1 MVPKIVTTDQMK
13 EIEAAADASGLSYDQ
28 MMLNA
33 GKSIA
38 EIILDR
44 FRDVHGKRV
53 VILSG
58 SGNNGGDGL
67 VVGDYLAEA
76 GAQVSIYLTKERP
89 EDDTNL
95 AKLRLRNVLVA
106 VWGQDQRARVLMNL
120 IKSADII
127 VDAVLGTG
135 FTLPLKGTA
144 KEVLSRVKKGLNKRA
159 QKPFLVAV
167 DCPSGLDCDTGEIA
181 DEALDAHVTVTL
193 AAVKPG
199 LLRPP
204 GAKSVGE
211 LIVGDI
217 GLSKKLVELNKIML
231 EMPDEKTIKSMLPER
246 PKDAHKGTFGRVLI
260 VAGSINYPGAAL
272 LAGVAAYRIGAGLVT
287 LAVPSPVQA
296 LIAPN
301 LPEAIWLLLP
311 HDMGVINES
320 AAQVL
325 INELSNI
332 QTILIGPG
340 FGLEDTTRAFLS
352 KMLGSQEHTQM
363 SQIGFIHGE
372 DKTVS
377 EEGKLPPCVIDADGL
392 KLLVEIDAWNSLLP
406 ENSILTPHPGEMAI
420 MTGLSKGEI
429 QSDRTSAAQSWAE
442 GWGHVVVLK
451 GANTVIAAPDGRS
464 TVLPIATPALATAG
478 TGDVLAGAIAG
489 LRGQGLSAYEA
500 SVAGSYIH
508 GMAGEAAAQTL
519 GTTTSVLAG
528 DVADS
533 IGAVIS
539 EMNG

>member
-1 MVPKIVTTDQMK
+1 MVPKIVSTDQMK
-13 EIEAAADASGLSYDQ
+13 EIEAAADGSGLSYDR

-44 FRDVHGKRV
+44 FGDVHGKRV

-58 SGNNGGDGL
+58 TGNNGGDGL
-67 VVGDYLAEA
+67 VVGDHLAEA
-76 GAQVSIYLTKERP
+76 GAQVSVYLTKERP
-89 EDDTNL
+89 EDDNNL
-95 AKLRLRNVLVA
+95 AKLRLRNLLVA
-106 VWGQDQRARVLMNL
+106 VWEQDQRARVLMNL

-127 VDAVLGTG
+127 IDAVLGTG
-135 FTLPLKGTA
+135 FRLPLKGTA
-144 KEVLSRVKKGLNKRA
+144 KDVLSRAKKGLKNRG
-159 QKPFLVAV
+159 QLPFLVAV

-181 DEALDAHVTVTL
+181 DEALDAHLTVTL
-193 AAVKPG
+193 AAVKSG
-199 LLRPP
+199 LLKRP
-204 GAKSVGE
+204 GANSVGE

-217 GLSKKLVELNKIML
+217 GLPKKFVELNKIML
-231 EMPDEKTIKSMLPER
+231 EMPDKETIKSMLPER
-246 PKDAHKGTFGRVLI
+246 PRDAHKGTFGRVLI

-301 LPEAIWLLLP
+301 LPEATWLLLP

-325 INELSNI
+325 LNELSNV

-340 FGLEDTTRAFLS
+340 FGVEDTTRAFLS
-352 KMLGSQEHTQM
+352 TMLGSREHTQM
-363 SQIGFIHGE
+363 SNIGFIRDE
-372 DKTVS
+372 DKTLN
-377 EEGKLPPCVIDADGL
+377 EKGKLPPCVVDADGL
-392 KLLVEIDAWNSLLP
+392 KLLVELDAWNSLLP
-406 ENSILTPHPGEMAI
+406 ENSILTPHPGEMAF
-420 MTGLSKGEI
+420 MTGLSIGEI

-442 GWGHVVVLK
+442 EWGHVVVLK

-464 TVLPIATPALATAG
+464 TILPIATPALATAG

-508 GMAGEAAAQTL
+508 GMAGEAAAQAL

-533 IGAVIS
+533 IAAVIS
-539 EMNG
+539 EMND